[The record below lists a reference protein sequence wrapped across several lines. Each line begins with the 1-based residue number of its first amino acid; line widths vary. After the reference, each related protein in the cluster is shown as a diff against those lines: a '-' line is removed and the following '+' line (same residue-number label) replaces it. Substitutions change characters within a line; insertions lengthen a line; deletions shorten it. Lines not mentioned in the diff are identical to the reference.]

1 MVTSGG
7 RIGTQHEKD
16 WGKSR
21 PNKRRAAE
29 IFGEAEM
36 SELQN
41 CRVGGCVCKANVD
54 AGGGLGGLGEDKRG
68 RKGRE
73 RPGADR
79 GASGRVGGRT
89 LEGETEISGPLK
101 SLQ

>member
-54 AGGGLGGLGEDKRG
+54 AGGGLGEDKRG

-73 RPGADR
+73 SWGGPR
-79 GASGRVGGRT
+79 GEWASGRTDTGR
-89 LEGETEISGPLK
+89 ETEISGPLK
-101 SLQ
+101 SLQLQ